1 MSETLVDLFDGAVRR
16 GADHA
21 AFRFEGQSV
30 TYAELG
36 ERARAVA
43 RGLVGAGVAPGTRV
57 GLLMANRPEW
67 AVAAFGVWLAG
78 GVLVPVSTFATQ
90 AERDHIL
97 AHSGVS
103 VLLMQRALRR
113 HAYLD
118 QLLAAHAEIANGVP
132 GRLRVAQLP
141 ALRRVLALGLDAHR
155 GGVEPWSALDAH
167 GADVSGEMLHALGA
181 ATHPADDAVIVYTS
195 GTMREPKGVL
205 HAHRAPVLQARHFAR
220 SMQLS
225 PADRVWTTQPFFWV
239 AGMAV
244 SLGAALA
251 AGAALVVD
259 EVFEPAVA
267 LERIERERATV
278 IRAWPHQERAMAEHP
293 DAARRD
299 LSSIQKVNFSSPLAR
314 LAGLDA
320 DRWGTQGGYGLTETF
335 TVVTDL
341 DATAPAELRVKTS
354 GKPLP
359 GVDLRI
365 IDPDTGE
372 TLGPGVEGEIIV
384 RSRTMM
390 RGYLHKLPEESFDAD
405 GFFHSGDGGFLDA
418 DGYLHWTCRLSAMIK
433 TGGANVAPAEVE
445 AVAARHPGV
454 RVAVVV
460 GVPHAERGQDVA
472 LCVVPE
478 DGAALDEAALLA
490 GLGAALAAY
499 KVPRHVVVLSEDEL
513 PRTGTAKVRIG
524 VLSDLVLARL
534 GGLKTRSG

>member
-1 MSETLVDLFDGAVRR
+1 MSETLVDFFRDAVRR
-16 GADHA
+16 GAERA
-21 AFRFEGQSV
+21 AFRFEGHSV

-67 AVAAFGVWLAG
+67 AIAAFGVWLAG

-97 AHSGVS
+97 AHSGVAL
-103 VLLMQRALRR
+103 LLMQHALRR

-118 QLLAAHAEIANGVP
+118 ELLAAHPEITSGAH
-132 GRLRVAQLP
+132 GRLRVRALP
-141 ALRRVLALGLDAHR
+141 ALRRVIAFGVDAPR
-155 GGVEPWSALDAH
+155 GGVEAWSALAAH
-167 GADVSGEMLHALGA
+167 GADVPPELVEALGA

-205 HAHRAPVLQARHFAR
+205 HAHRAPVVQARHFAR

-225 PADRVWTTQPFFWV
+225 PADRVWTTQPLFWV

-244 SLGAALA
+244 SLGAALE
-251 AGAALVVD
+251 AGATLIVD
-259 EVFEPAVA
+259 EVFDPAVA
-267 LERIERERATV
+267 LERIESERATV
-278 IRAWPHQERAMAEHP
+278 VRAWPHQERAMAEHP

-299 LSSIQKVNFSSPLAR
+299 LSSIRKVNFSSPLAR

-341 DATAPAELRVKTS
+341 DATSPAEQRVKTS

-365 IDPDTGE
+365 VDPDTGKA
-372 TLGPGVEGEIIV
+372 LGPGVEGEIIL
-384 RSRTMM
+384 RSPTMM
-390 RGYLHKLPEESFDAD
+390 RGYLHKRPEEAFDRD
-405 GFFHSGDGGFLDA
+405 GFFHTGDGGYIDR

-454 RVAVVV
+454 RVAVAL

-472 LCVVPE
+472 LCVVPD
-478 DGAALDEAALLA
+478 DGASVDEAALLA
-490 GLGAALAAY
+490 ALRETLAAY
-499 KVPRHVVVLSEDEL
+499 KVPRHVIVLADDEL
-513 PRTGTAKVRIG
+513 PRTGTAKVRLG

-534 GGLKTRSG
+534 GALKTRPG